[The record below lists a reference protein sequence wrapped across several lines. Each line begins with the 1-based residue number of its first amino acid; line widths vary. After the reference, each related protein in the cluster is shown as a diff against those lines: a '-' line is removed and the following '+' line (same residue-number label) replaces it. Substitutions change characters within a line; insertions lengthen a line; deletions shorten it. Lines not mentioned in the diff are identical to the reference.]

1 MGDIAGNVGPQKMG
15 PWCFLECQAE
25 ELGLGPG
32 PGPGPGAL
40 ALRALRKGRTGSDV
54 GVRETSLRSTEAERE
69 GQGGGRG

>member
-32 PGPGPGAL
+32 PGPGPGPGSGPGKL
-40 ALRALRKGRTGSDV
+40 LREQGLPLPGLSW
-54 GVRETSLRSTEAERE
+54 EMEAAVMKFT
-69 GQGGGRG
+69 